1 MHTDL
6 RNTDIKKFWTRSNLT
21 FFLLPVIDP
30 MSSFSYN
37 IRPVCRLRTFKQF
50 LKRLLFILTYIT
62 KVITSSFQVV
72 RLSILYDYYSMWYM
86 LYVCIKAIFTRF
98 EICSPWRTLWPFSF
112 AKFGMSRN
120 GDKGKRG
127 KVNNLLEQISIR
139 KQKILSYST
148 IS

>member
-37 IRPVCRLRTFKQF
+37 IRPVCRLRTFRQF

-62 KVITSSFQVV
+62 KVIRHPFKSCAYLSFTIITVLNAFIWLFFV
-72 RLSILYDYYSMWYM
+72 CLSGYWQGDRKALNIPYWRSMKNWSFRIMTFFILQGIWHSVWF
-86 LYVCIKAIFTRF
+86 L
-98 EICSPWRTLWPFSF
+98 
-112 AKFGMSRN
+112 
-120 GDKGKRG
+120 
-127 KVNNLLEQISIR
+127 
-139 KQKILSYST
+139 
-148 IS
+148 